1 MDGPDNLLET
11 QAGRSALRVT
21 TTAYTK
27 WINAHFKAAGEEE
40 LTDLFNDLRDG
51 SKLMTLIEI
60 LTGTKLVREK
70 GKTRN
75 HHMINIT
82 TVIDFLQSKEKVIQR
97 SGGIYGIYHT
107 EGLRYDKAIDT
118 NTELYNQL
126 LPCTKNKQLVY

>member
-82 TVIDFLQSKEKVIQR
+82 TVIDFLQSKEKIDLVGITS
-97 SGGIYGIYHT
+97 SGIADGNQTLTLGLIWKLI
-107 EGLRYDKAIDT
+107 LRYQVLIIT
-118 NTELYNQL
+118 
-126 LPCTKNKQLVY
+126 